1 MRTGASYRIKLGT
14 TIANVIVKAIESV
27 VDLDTLDVR
36 NADRVKRNDLA
47 NVVLRASV
55 QLPFAGELYDPSLG
69 RFVLLEGF
77 GVVGGGLAN
86 LSGFPDQRRTHLGFA
101 RILKRVE
108 SLVTRAEREARAGHR
123 GAVIWLTGLSGAGKS
138 TLAQGADR
146 LLFSRGFNSFVLDGD
161 NLRQGLNSDLGFTP
175 DGRAE
180 NIRRVGEVAALLA
193 SAGTIVISAFISP
206 YQVDRARARAAAI
219 GSFHE
224 VYIKASIDTCEKRDA
239 KGLYSKARKGEIK
252 DFTGISAPYEAPAM
266 PDLIIDTDA
275 GDVNTSIDQLVDYIA
290 RVVRV

>member
-1 MRTGASYRIKLGT
+1 M
-14 TIANVIVKAIESV
+14 
-27 VDLDTLDVR
+27 DLDTLDVR
-36 NADRVKRNDLA
+36 NADHVKRNDLA

-77 GVVGGGLAN
+77 GVGAAVRKCRA
-86 LSGFPDQRRTHLGFA
+86 FPISAEHIWIRQ
-101 RILKRVE
+101 ILKRVE

-290 RVVRV
+290 RVVEFRYMTWMRRCRE